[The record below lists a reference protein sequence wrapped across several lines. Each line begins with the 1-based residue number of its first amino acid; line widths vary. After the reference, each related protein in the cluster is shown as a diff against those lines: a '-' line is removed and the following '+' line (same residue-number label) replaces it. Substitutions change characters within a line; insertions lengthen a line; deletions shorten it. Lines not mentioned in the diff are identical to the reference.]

1 MMEWLPIAFA
11 LIVTGAVAGILAGLL
26 GVGGGIV
33 IVPVLYFIFQSIGI
47 SAATSMSV
55 ATGTS
60 LLTIIATSI
69 SSIKA
74 HGKRGNIE
82 VPIVKNWVLYIV
94 IGVLV
99 GAFFATEYGGVIAS
113 LIFGVI
119 AILIAGNMLFRAKAA
134 ALFQSLPNRL
144 IQGVLGI
151 FVGSVSSVMGIGG
164 GTLGVPILTAF
175 NIETHKAVGTAAVFG
190 LIIAIP
196 GALAMF
202 FFASTPTDAPIAT
215 FGFVN
220 LLGFAVIV
228 PLTVMLAP
236 VGVRIGSNIDS
247 VLLKR
252 IFALFLCLS
261 GLRMIYQSIGVFTS

>member
-1 MMEWLPIAFA
+1 MEWLPIVIS
-11 LIVTGAVAGILAGLL
+11 LILTGAVAGILAGLL

-60 LLTIIATSI
+60 LLTIVATSV
-69 SSIKA
+69 SSVKA
-74 HGKRGNIE
+74 HYRRDNIDLM
-82 VPIVKNWVLYIV
+82 IVKSWGIFIV
-94 IGVLV
+94 IGVLA
-99 GAFFATEYGGVIAS
+99 GASFAAVFGGIIAS

-119 AILIAGNMLFRAKAA
+119 AILIACNMLFRAKAK
-134 ALFQSLPNRL
+134 ALYEGLPNRFL
-144 IQGVLGI
+144 QAVLGFLI
-151 FVGSVSSVMGIGG
+151 GVVSSIMGIGG
-164 GTLGVPILTAF
+164 GTLGVPTLTAF
-175 NIETHKAVGTAAVFG
+175 NIETHKAVGTAAFFG

-202 FFASTPTDAPIAT
+202 LFADTPNDAPVAT
-215 FGFVN
+215 YGFVN

-228 PLTVMLAP
+228 PLTVVLAP
-236 VGVRIGSNIDS
+236 VGVRLGTNMDGA
-247 VLLKR
+247 LLKR

-261 GLRMIYQSIGVFTS
+261 GLRMIYQASGVMIT